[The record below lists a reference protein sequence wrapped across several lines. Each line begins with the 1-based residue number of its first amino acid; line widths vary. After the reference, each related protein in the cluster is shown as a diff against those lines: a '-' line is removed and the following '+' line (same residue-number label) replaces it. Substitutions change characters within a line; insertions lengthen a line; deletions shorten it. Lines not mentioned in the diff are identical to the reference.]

1 MTKAENLMAA
11 QMKLMHAMVK
21 TRSRFSITPGESH
34 ILGYLS
40 QTPSKVAPL
49 EVFRKML
56 EVNASTMTAMTKRM
70 VEKGLITM
78 ERDASNRRQQLLTI
92 TSTGEAA
99 FTKVMEE
106 WKCLCQVVIDQLG
119 EAQTDQLI
127 QSTNEIARI
136 FLESEEKQ

>member
-1 MTKAENLMAA
+1 MAMAESLMAA

-21 TRSRFSITPGESH
+21 TRSRFSLTPGESH

-40 QTPSKVAPL
+40 QQPSGVAPL

-70 VEKGLITM
+70 VDKGLITM
-78 ERDASNRRQQLLTI
+78 QRDTSNRRQQLVTI
-92 TSTGEAA
+92 TADGREA

-119 EAQTDQLI
+119 EAETDRLI
-127 QSTNEIARI
+127 NSTNEIARI
-136 FLESEEKQ
+136 FLEREETE